1 MASVVARIGSAVN
14 DRICL
19 SHGAESEPLVDPHGR
34 IGGALSEAQTQSVVT
49 GIAAGCDG
57 VLDQSPP
64 DPLPACVGIN
74 EEVDDERTRASESE
88 YG

>member
-1 MASVVARIGSAVN
+1 MAGPLVTN

-19 SHGAESEPLVDPHGR
+19 SHGAKSEPLVDPHGR

-49 GIAAGCDG
+49 GVAAGCDG

-74 EEVDDERTRASESE
+74 EEVDDERTSEVFVPDRV
-88 YG
+88 GD